1 VIFRALIGFAQ
12 IMRQQAVTNLDLP
25 HDSQPIGFLVGKV
38 LYNTQQGPN
47 PSNKMKGFVLL
58 SNKRH
63 WIKTL
68 CFL

>member
-1 VIFRALIGFAQ
+1 MPLVPRV
-12 IMRQQAVTNLDLP
+12 MVLDLP
-25 HDSQPIGFLVGKV
+25 LDSQPLGFLVGKV

>member
-1 VIFRALIGFAQ
+1 MV
-12 IMRQQAVTNLDLP
+12 LDFKQY
-25 HDSQPIGFLVGKV
+25 SQPLGFLVGKV